1 MSTGIGERTVDGYA
15 TAKTTDQIM
24 ERLARAAQPDAV
36 FGQPFERGDTVVIP
50 CCEIALGMGAGGGT
64 GTAQA
69 AQKQETS
76 VGGGMGGG
84 GGARG
89 RPVAAIVI
97 SRGTVRVE
105 PIVDA
110 TKVAMAALTT
120 TGFVG
125 FWLLR
130 LAGGTQM
137 RMRMR
142 PPWLARGMR
151 MPLRMRPF
159 RLARGRGMRMRLQ
172 PFRRPMTTTR
182 TPAIA
187 RRFPAFRR

>member
-1 MSTGIGERTVDGYA
+1 MSTGTGIGERTVDGYA
-15 TAKTTDQIM
+15 TTRTTDQIM
-24 ERLARAAQPDAV
+24 ERLSRAAQPDAV

-50 CCEIALGMGAGGGT
+50 CCEIALGMGAGGGS

-120 TGFVG
+120 AGFVG

-151 MPLRMRPF
+151 MRPF
-159 RLARGRGMRMRLQ
+159 RLAQRRGMRMRMR
-172 PFRRPMTTTR
+172 PFGRPMTTTR

-187 RRFPAFRR
+187 RRLPAFRR